1 MNVESPQNRFGA
13 RPSLCIMSLAAAIM
27 LITSGAS
34 AQRARQTA
42 PPASSAS
49 SSLLA
54 GAATAPPTT
63 AAKDAHALRS
73 VSLFA
78 VTAPEVRT
86 FNKHDLIEIVV
97 RESSLAKS
105 SQELEAEKE
114 YNLDG
119 KIGAWPDIRLDELLQ
134 FQMRGGRTSSL
145 PELKVD
151 FKKEFDGDGEYERR
165 DELTA
170 RLTAEVIEVLP
181 NGHLVLEART
191 HIKTDEEE
199 ATMKLTGVCRPQD
212 VSPAN
217 TILSNQI
224 HDLKI
229 DKMHKGEL
237 KKANEKG
244 IIAKFL
250 DFIFAF

>member
-1 MNVESPQNRFGA
+1 MKTQRSEPLEYCLIPF
-13 RPSLCIMSLAAAIM
+13 LAAFV
-27 LITSGAS
+27 LIASSTS
-34 AQRARQTA
+34 AQTARQTG
-42 PPASSAS
+42 SAS

-54 GAATAPPTT
+54 GAATAPPST
-63 AAKDAHALRS
+63 AAEDVHALRS
-73 VSLFA
+73 VSMFA
-78 VTAPEVRT
+78 VTVPKPRT

-97 RESSLAKS
+97 RETSRVEARHRLD
-105 SQELEAEKE
+105 AEKE
-114 YNLDG
+114 YKLDG
-119 KIGAWPDIRLDELLQ
+119 KITAWPNIQLLDLLELQL
-134 FQMRGGRTSSL
+134 RAGRTTDL
-145 PELKVD
+145 PKLGVA
-151 FKKEFDGDGEYERR
+151 FDKGFEGEGRYRR
-165 DELTA
+165 EDDLTA

-199 ATMKLTGVCRPQD
+199 ATLRVTGICRPQD

-224 HDLKI
+224 HDLEVEKI
-229 DKMHKGEL
+229 HKGEL